1 MPSLRRFKPGGVI
14 FRCDGWVEVEMHS
27 STCSHCQ
34 KGTEFPSLKKM
45 TDYID
50 FCRTC
55 MEEICLECVGKPC
68 VTWLKK
74 CDIDE
79 ALDRRRFWGNVS
91 QV

>member
-1 MPSLRRFKPGGVI
+1 MRFRNFKPGGVV
-14 FRCDGWVEVEMHS
+14 FRSDGWKCVEMHA

-34 KGTEFPSLKKM
+34 RVTNFPTLRKM

-55 MEEICLECVGKPC
+55 MEEICLECAGKPC
-68 VTWLKK
+68 KTWLKK

-79 ALDRRRFWGNVS
+79 AVYRRQFYGSLREF
-91 QV
+91 

>member
-1 MPSLRRFKPGGVI
+1 MKLQNFKPGGVT
-14 FRCDGWVEVEMHS
+14 FRSDGWTCVEMHS

-34 KGTEFPSLKKM
+34 HITEFPTLRKM

-55 MEEICLECVGKPC
+55 MEEICLQCVSKPC
-68 VTWLKK
+68 RTWLKK

-79 ALDRRRFWGNVS
+79 AVSRNKLYGNLREV
-91 QV
+91 